1 MVSRPVR
8 DHFGLKNGL
17 EIWSRHSVLVMLS
30 CLACCGLVC
39 KDNRE
44 KMGLMGPVMIRM
56 AYMPLYIEKI

>member
-1 MVSRPVR
+1 
-8 DHFGLKNGL
+8 
-17 EIWSRHSVLVMLS
+17 MLS

-56 AYMPLYIEKI
+56 AYMPLYIEKNLDVPPVHGRTDEKWKEM